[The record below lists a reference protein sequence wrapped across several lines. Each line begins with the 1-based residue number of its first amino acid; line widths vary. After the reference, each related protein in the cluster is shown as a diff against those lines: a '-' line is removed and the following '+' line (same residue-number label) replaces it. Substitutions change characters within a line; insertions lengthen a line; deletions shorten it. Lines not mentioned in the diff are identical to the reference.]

1 MEIAICLL
9 IAAAL
14 LQLLIITKLSARLTS
29 IMHMLSKAAE
39 RIASNERRIDDAQNY
54 ITEVET
60 ELKLKMQDMDE
71 QFNAARELIEA
82 AREAVNEEAAAA
94 RSAQE
99 TERRMQDGINSI
111 LNYSSQK
118 DDQVS

>member
-39 RIASNERRIDDAQNY
+39 RIASNERRINDAQNY

>member
-54 ITEVET
+54 ITEVKT

>member
-54 ITEVET
+54 ITKVKT

>member
-54 ITEVET
+54 ITEVKT

-94 RSAQE
+94 RTAQE

>member
-14 LQLLIITKLSARLTS
+14 LQLPIITKLSARLTS

-54 ITEVET
+54 ITEVKT

>member
-54 ITEVET
+54 ITEVRT

-71 QFNAARELIEA
+71 QFTAARELIEA

>member
-14 LQLLIITKLSARLTS
+14 LQLLIITNLSARLTS

-54 ITEVET
+54 ITEVKT